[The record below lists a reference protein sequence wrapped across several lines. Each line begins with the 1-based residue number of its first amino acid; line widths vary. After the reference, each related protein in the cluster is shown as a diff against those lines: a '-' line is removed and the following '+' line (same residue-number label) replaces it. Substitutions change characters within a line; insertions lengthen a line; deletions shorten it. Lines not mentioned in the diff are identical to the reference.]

1 MSLNQINQIVMIQGI
16 NYVAEGNSNRSRMLR
31 YHEAGRIGLPFRKL
45 NKTEF
50 ERDLTHLPSNTRDL
64 TTFTNDEGEFQSRF
78 AIGFEIEK
86 NSFHRGA
93 VKEYPLFSHFEYD
106 SSCGVEAV
114 TNLLPLVDKSV
125 WRNKVLGMF
134 SEARKII
141 DDRYSPSNQRCGG
154 HITLSCWGMS
164 GQDLADKLRPYAS
177 IIYALW
183 RFRLRNSY
191 CYGNLMMS
199 PSEYSRDWVG
209 HTSSSKYQVCKIM
222 DDRIEFRLPNRVQSV
237 TSMNLR
243 YRLMYELMNYAI
255 NKPNGTYAGFIKKI
269 KSILMFM
276 YEGDEAKVDEV
287 VTLSKAFRK
296 MLMSGKIN
304 AEVVQWVDQYN
315 RLTAH
320 YTTSLRRAT
329 QR

>member
-1 MSLNQINQIVMIQGI
+1 MIQGI
-16 NYVAEGNSNRSRMLR
+16 NYVTEGNSNRGRMLR
-31 YHEAGRIGLPFRKL
+31 YHEAGRIGLPFRAL
-45 NKTEF
+45 NKTAF
-50 ERDLTHLPSNTRDL
+50 QHDLKHLPNATRDL
-64 TTFTNDEGEFQSRF
+64 TTIVTEDGEIQSRF

-86 NSFHRGA
+86 SSFHRGA
-93 VKEYPLFSHFEYD
+93 VKEYPLMSHFEYD

-114 TNLLPLVDKSV
+114 TNLLPLVDKGV
-125 WRNKVLGMF
+125 WRNKVLSMF

-141 DDRYSPSNQRCGG
+141 DDRYSPSTQRCGG
-154 HITLSCWGMS
+154 HITLSCVGMS
-164 GQDLADKLRPYAS
+164 GQELSAKLKPYAS

-199 PSEYSRDWVG
+199 PNPDYRQWIG
-209 HTSSSKYQVCKIM
+209 HTTSNKYHVCKIM

-237 TSMNLR
+237 EGLNLR
-243 YRLMYELMNYAI
+243 YRLMYELMNYAV

-276 YEGDEAKVDEV
+276 YDGNESRVDEV

-304 AEVVQWVDQYN
+304 ADVVQWVDQYN

-320 YTTSLRRAT
+320 YTTSLRRET
-329 QR
+329 ER

>member
-1 MSLNQINQIVMIQGI
+1 MQGI
-16 NYVAEGNSNRSRMLR
+16 NYETEGNSNRGRMLR
-31 YHEAGRIGLPFRKL
+31 YHEAGRIGLPFRQL

-86 NSFHRGA
+86 SSFHRGA

-125 WRNKVLGMF
+125 WRNKVLSMF
-134 SEARKII
+134 SEVRKIV
-141 DDRYSPSNQRCGG
+141 DDRYSPSTQRCGG
-154 HITLSCWGMS
+154 HITLSCVGMS
-164 GQDLADKLRPYAS
+164 GQELSTKLKPYAS

-199 PSEYSRDWVG
+199 PNPDYRQWIG
-209 HTSSSKYQVCKIM
+209 HTTSNKYHVCKIM

-237 TSMNLR
+237 ENLNLR
-243 YRLMYELMNYAI
+243 YRLRYELMNYAI
-255 NKPNGTYAGFIKKI
+255 TKPNGTYAGFIKKI
-269 KSILMFM
+269 NLILLYM
-276 YEGDEAKVDEV
+276 YDHNQAKVDEI

-304 AEVVQWVDQYN
+304 ADVVQWVDQYN
-315 RLTAH
+315 RLTSH

-329 QR
+329 ER

>member
-1 MSLNQINQIVMIQGI
+1 MTQGI
-16 NYVAEGNSNRSRMLR
+16 NYVTEGNSNRGRMLR
-31 YHEAGRIGLPFRKL
+31 YHEASRIGLPFRQL

-86 NSFHRGA
+86 SSFHRGA

-125 WRNKVLGMF
+125 WRNKVLSMF
-134 SEARKII
+134 SEARKIV

-154 HITLSCWGMS
+154 HITLSCVGMS
-164 GQDLADKLRPYAS
+164 GQELATKLKPYAS

-199 PSEYSRDWVG
+199 PNPDYRQWVG
-209 HTSSSKYQVCKIM
+209 HTSSSKYHVCKIM

-237 TSMNLR
+237 ENLNLR

-269 KSILMFM
+269 KSILLYM
-276 YEGDEAKVDEV
+276 YDHNQTKVDEI

-304 AEVVQWVDQYN
+304 ADVVQWVDQYN
-315 RLTAH
+315 RLSAH

>member
-1 MSLNQINQIVMIQGI
+1 MTQGI
-16 NYVAEGNSNRSRMLR
+16 NYVAENNSNRGRMLR

-50 ERDLTHLPSNTRDL
+50 ERDLTHLPRATRDL

-125 WRNKVLGMF
+125 WRNKVLSMF
-134 SEARKII
+134 SEARKIV

-154 HITLSCWGMS
+154 HITLSCVGMS
-164 GQDLADKLRPYAS
+164 GQELANKLKPFAG

-199 PSEYSRDWVG
+199 PNPDYRQWVG
-209 HTSSSKYQVCKIM
+209 HTSSSKYHVCKIM

-237 TSMNLR
+237 ENLNLR

-269 KSILMFM
+269 KSILLYM
-276 YEGDEAKVDEV
+276 YDHNQAKVDEIV
-287 VTLSKAFRK
+287 NLSKSFRK

-315 RLTAH
+315 RLSAH

>member
-1 MSLNQINQIVMIQGI
+1 MTQGI
-16 NYVAEGNSNRSRMLR
+16 NYVAENNSNRGRMLR

-50 ERDLTHLPSNTRDL
+50 ERDLTHLPRATRDL

-125 WRNKVLGMF
+125 WRNKVLSMF
-134 SEARKII
+134 SEARKIV

-154 HITLSCWGMS
+154 HITLSCVGMS
-164 GQDLADKLRPYAS
+164 GQELANKLKPFAG

-199 PSEYSRDWVG
+199 PNPDYRQWVG
-209 HTSSSKYQVCKIM
+209 HTSSSKYHVCKIM

-237 TSMNLR
+237 ENLNLR

-269 KSILMFM
+269 KSILLYM
-276 YEGDEAKVDEV
+276 YDHNQAKVDEIV
-287 VTLSKAFRK
+287 NLSKSFRK
-296 MLMSGKIN
+296 MLMTGKIN

-315 RLTAH
+315 RLSAH

>member
-1 MSLNQINQIVMIQGI
+1 MIQGI
-16 NYVAEGNSNRSRMLR
+16 NYVAEGNSNRGRMLR
-31 YHEAGRIGLPFRKL
+31 YHEASRIGLPFRKL

-50 ERDLTHLPSNTRDL
+50 ERDLTHLPRATRDL
-64 TTFTNDEGEFQSRF
+64 TTFTNDEGEFQSKF
-78 AIGFEIEK
+78 SIGFEIEK

-134 SEARKII
+134 SEASKII
-141 DDRYSPSNQRCGG
+141 EDRYSPSNQSCGG
-154 HITLSCWGMS
+154 HITLSCVGMS
-164 GQDLADKLRPYAS
+164 GQDLADKLRPYS
-177 IIYALW
+177 GIIYALW

-191 CYGNLMMS
+191 CYGNLMMNT
-199 PSEYSRDWVG
+199 SEYSRDWVG
-209 HTSSSKYQVCKIM
+209 HTSSSKYHVCKIM
-222 DDRIEFRLPNRVQSV
+222 DDRIEFRLPTRVESV
-237 TSMNLR
+237 RSINLR

-269 KSILMFM
+269 KSILLYM
-276 YEGDEAKVDEV
+276 YDGNEAKVDEIIN
-287 VTLSKAFRK
+287 LSKSFRK

-315 RLTAH
+315 RLSAH

>member
-1 MSLNQINQIVMIQGI
+1 MIQGI
-16 NYVAEGNSNRSRMLR
+16 NYVAEGNSNRGRMLR
-31 YHEAGRIGLPFRKL
+31 YHEASRIGLPFRKL

-50 ERDLTHLPSNTRDL
+50 ERDLTHLPRNTRDL
-64 TTFTNDEGEFQSRF
+64 TTFTNNDGEFQSRF

-86 NSFHRGA
+86 SSFHRGA

-134 SEARKII
+134 SEASKII
-141 DDRYSPSNQRCGG
+141 EDRYSPSSHSCGG

-191 CYGNLMMS
+191 CYGNLMMNT
-199 PSEYSRDWVG
+199 SECSSDWVG
-209 HTSSSKYQVCKIM
+209 HTSSSKYHVCKIM
-222 DDRIEFRLPNRVQSV
+222 DDRIEFRLPNRVESV
-237 TSMNLR
+237 RSINLR

-269 KSILMFM
+269 KPILLYM
-276 YEGDEAKVDEV
+276 YDGNEAKVDEI

-304 AEVVQWVDQYN
+304 ADVVQWVDQYN